1 MCIILLKLHDKGT
14 ISFTIWMR
22 KLRSREAVCPQVTQ
36 ERQRVGHTDSESTL
50 GNSMEQRGYVVG
62 DTRTS
67 LRSLKS
73 SNNSSG
79 IMGYSLTILM
89 QKALHRSEM
98 SKPQQDQESVVFG
111 SLLVKRLLPFILSK
125 NRVLSPTH

>member
-1 MCIILLKLHDKGT
+1 
-14 ISFTIWMR
+14 MR

-36 ERQRVGHTDSESTL
+36 QRQRVGHTDSESTL
-50 GNSMEQRGYVVG
+50 GNSMEQRGHVVG

-79 IMGYSLTILM
+79 IMGYGLTILM

-111 SLLVKRLLPFILSK
+111 SLLVKTLLPFILSR

>member
-50 GNSMEQRGYVVG
+50 GNSKQRGYVVG

-89 QKALHRSEM
+89 QKALHRSKM